1 MTGKQLLNKLETVGM
16 VEHAFRFP
24 YAYIRC
30 ISAAFDGK
38 CDDEREAMASEK
50 LARSIAEIR
59 KTAADC
65 MFTLEWLTPAEA
77 TQHPVENRGEHWL
90 RAFLEEPA
98 AGVTAGVD
106 RSGLRVAHFFGY
118 KGGQGRSTVLA
129 CLAQKLAHE
138 GAKVL
143 ILDADIEAP
152 SLDVLFGVKPNG
164 PGSTLLGLVRKA
176 PTILPVPA
184 LQGRDGGEVRLI
196 ACRPRDEAYDIDFA
210 AFAMQTSLVPG
221 ILTDAIARI
230 RAWASEQRFD
240 AVLVDHR
247 SGMAMTTLTWMK
259 ALPGPVAVFT
269 KLDEQWRGAEGVLR
283 EVLEANPGN
292 PGVIVTF
299 KPDDETEDGFR
310 RRTVRQRTDLLG
322 LLSAAIVRA
331 AETDTQD
338 ADSEGLEDPSAV
350 EDHWV
355 LWPYDQAFRGTTL
368 PDTLSLGTGTKA
380 ILGELTRL
388 LDITLPVKRVLSSI
402 GSVDQGDLIQTE
414 ALRRLCHPGNS
425 FRYIFGRKGTGKTR
439 LSTEL
444 AVQNLGQ
451 ALLVDASSAPKN
463 GITTADVEFIQAR
476 DRFRDDPECLWWAL
490 LLAAMQGGDTER
502 AGLRTQL
509 TAILAANSSVSDMR
523 RTVLELLATSG
534 PRVFLMDGIETAF
547 GVLDFYKF
555 VEKLFLFML
564 TIQSDDRFAGHIE
577 LKLFLRTDLASRSV
591 QNLEQQVDGRVIY
604 LFWDYQKIVNFML
617 SRIPLLPFFRNA
629 FSHMVSEIESIM
641 PMIRAGDVV
650 KQEAERI
657 LLLMLPHK
665 LQRFNIFT
673 STFLRLHFADSSVQ
687 GASYY
692 PRVVDSFL
700 KELNGAGEQK
710 GANAL
715 VEGRLDQQLLI
726 RAHEQACSDYMGQIR
741 QELQHLL
748 DFGLDSPDANR
759 AKLDDWLGAFAG
771 RKTPFDVEEMELH
784 LAGRTS
790 LDRSV
795 VRRCL
800 DQMLGLGIFERLA
813 DTPNTWRTGRLFKSS
828 LKMKYKRV

>member
-196 ACRPRDEAYDIDFA
+196 TCRPRDEAYDIDFA

-269 KLDEQWRGAEGVLR
+269 KLDE
-283 EVLEANPGN
+283 
-292 PGVIVTF
+292 
-299 KPDDETEDGFR
+299 
-310 RRTVRQRTDLLG
+310 
-322 LLSAAIVRA
+322 
-331 AETDTQD
+331 
-338 ADSEGLEDPSAV
+338 
-350 EDHWV
+350 
-355 LWPYDQAFRGTTL
+355 
-368 PDTLSLGTGTKA
+368 
-380 ILGELTRL
+380 
-388 LDITLPVKRVLSSI
+388 
-402 GSVDQGDLIQTE
+402 
-414 ALRRLCHPGNS
+414 
-425 FRYIFGRKGTGKTR
+425 
-439 LSTEL
+439 
-444 AVQNLGQ
+444 
-451 ALLVDASSAPKN
+451 
-463 GITTADVEFIQAR
+463 
-476 DRFRDDPECLWWAL
+476 
-490 LLAAMQGGDTER
+490 
-502 AGLRTQL
+502 
-509 TAILAANSSVSDMR
+509 
-523 RTVLELLATSG
+523 
-534 PRVFLMDGIETAF
+534 
-547 GVLDFYKF
+547 
-555 VEKLFLFML
+555 
-564 TIQSDDRFAGHIE
+564 
-577 LKLFLRTDLASRSV
+577 
-591 QNLEQQVDGRVIY
+591 
-604 LFWDYQKIVNFML
+604 
-617 SRIPLLPFFRNA
+617 
-629 FSHMVSEIESIM
+629 
-641 PMIRAGDVV
+641 
-650 KQEAERI
+650 
-657 LLLMLPHK
+657 
-665 LQRFNIFT
+665 
-673 STFLRLHFADSSVQ
+673 
-687 GASYY
+687 
-692 PRVVDSFL
+692 
-700 KELNGAGEQK
+700 
-710 GANAL
+710 
-715 VEGRLDQQLLI
+715 
-726 RAHEQACSDYMGQIR
+726 
-741 QELQHLL
+741 
-748 DFGLDSPDANR
+748 
-759 AKLDDWLGAFAG
+759 
-771 RKTPFDVEEMELH
+771 
-784 LAGRTS
+784 
-790 LDRSV
+790 
-795 VRRCL
+795 
-800 DQMLGLGIFERLA
+800 
-813 DTPNTWRTGRLFKSS
+813 
-828 LKMKYKRV
+828 